1 MIVTILEA
9 SSERIQK
16 MTSEGILVK
25 IIPSKMTSE
34 GILVKI
40 ISSLDW
46 GNLDFLLNDRLA
58 RDQGDQHQLNRSVI
72 LNK

>member
-1 MIVTILEA
+1 LKQVPKEF
-9 SSERIQK
+9 K

-40 ISSLDW
+40 IPSLDW
-46 GNLDFLLNDRLA
+46 GDLDFLLSDRLA
-58 RDQGDQHQLNRSVI
+58 RDQGDQHRVKHQFLDKIHVDAK
-72 LNK
+72 L